1 MCGTV
6 FHDVATPIAARP
18 LVVENRASWRSK
30 RARARFRWR
39 DNPSRLGVAFEPS
52 RQSSF
57 NLREHVSH
65 RILVLEGITDR
76 GAEILRSEGWT
87 VDMEKALP
95 PAELAKIVP
104 PYDAI
109 LIRSGTQMNAQVIDA
124 AKSLKV
130 IGRGGVGVDNVD
142 LAAATRRGVLV
153 MNSPGGNTLSTA
165 ELAVGLMLALA
176 RNVAPADAAMKAGK
190 WDRKSFA
197 GTELFGKRLGVVGFG
212 RIGREVAARCRA
224 FGMEVQAFDPFVAPA
239 VAEGL
244 HVKLRT
250 LDELLQTSDY
260 LTLHTTLTDET
271 RHLIGKEALAKVKSG
286 VRIVNAARGE
296 LLDDEALL
304 AALDAGRVAGAAL
317 DVHAQEPPA
326 DWRLAKHP
334 KVLALPHLGAS
345 TKEAQERVGTDIAR
359 QVRDYLKGGV
369 IQQAVNF
376 YSLAGDLYDKV
387 RPAMDLAE
395 RLGLFL
401 AQACPGALERV
412 ELGVYGDLREVDL
425 KPILS
430 AAVTGVLRPH
440 MAEGVTLVNAVDIAK
455 GRGIEILEST
465 SSASVSFAN
474 LVALRLKTSE
484 VDLSVAGTVFGGGH
498 LRLVD
503 VDGVEVD
510 TIPQGNLLVVRNDDT
525 PGTVGRVGTQ
535 LGAHGIN
542 IARMGLGRKP
552 GSGRAIMLIEID
564 SEVPPAVLAEV
575 AAIPGVREARF
586 LKLG

>member
-1 MCGTV
+1 M
-6 FHDVATPIAARP
+6 
-18 LVVENRASWRSK
+18 SY
-30 RARARFRWR
+30 
-39 DNPSRLGVAFEPS
+39 
-52 RQSSF
+52 
-57 NLREHVSH
+57 

-76 GAEILRSEGWT
+76 GAEILRAEGWA

-95 PAELAKIVP
+95 PAELVKLVP

-109 LIRSGTQMNAQVIDA
+109 LVRSGSQMNADVIAA

-130 IGRGGVGVDNVD
+130 VGRAGVGVDNVD

-153 MNSPGGNTLSTA
+153 MNSPGGNTVSTA
-165 ELAVGLMLALA
+165 ELAVALMLALA
-176 RNVAPADAAMKAGK
+176 RNLAPAAAAMKSER

-197 GTELFGKRLGVVGFG
+197 GVELFGKRLGVIGFG

-224 FGMEVQAFDPFVAPA
+224 FGMEVQAFDPFVSAA
-239 VAEGL
+239 VAEQA
-244 HVKLRT
+244 HVALRE
-250 LDELLQTSDY
+250 LDEVLQTSDY
-260 LTLHTTLTDET
+260 LTLHTTLTKET
-271 RHLIGKEALAKVKSG
+271 RHLLGRDALAKVKPG
-286 VRIVNAARGE
+286 VRVVNAARGE
-296 LLDDEALL
+296 LIDDEALL
-304 AALDAGRVAGAAL
+304 AALDSGRVAGAAL
-317 DVHAQEPPA
+317 DVHAQEPPK

-359 QVRDYLKGGV
+359 QVRDYLKSGV
-369 IQQAVNF
+369 IQSAVNF
-376 YSLAGDLYDKV
+376 YSLAGDLYDRV

-401 AQACPGALERV
+401 TQACRGSLERI
-412 ELGVYGDLREVDL
+412 ELGVYGDLRELDL

-430 AAVTGVLRPH
+430 AAVTGILRPH
-440 MAEGVTLVNAVDIAK
+440 MAEGLTLVNAADVARERK
-455 GRGIEILEST
+455 IEILEST
-465 SSASVSFAN
+465 SSAPISFAN

-484 VDLSVAGTVFGGGH
+484 EDLSVAGTVFGGKH

-510 TIPQGNLLVVRNDDT
+510 TIPQGNVLMVRNEDT
-525 PGTVGRVGTQ
+525 PGIVGGVGTV
-535 LGAHGIN
+535 LGMQGIN

-552 GSGRAIMLIEID
+552 GSGRAIMLIEVD
-564 SEVPPAVLAEV
+564 SEVPASALAELSK
-575 AAIPGVREARF
+575 IPGIRETRF

>member
-1 MCGTV
+1 
-6 FHDVATPIAARP
+6 
-18 LVVENRASWRSK
+18 
-30 RARARFRWR
+30 
-39 DNPSRLGVAFEPS
+39 
-52 RQSSF
+52 
-57 NLREHVSH
+57 VSY
-65 RILVLEGITDR
+65 RILVLEGITER
-76 GAEILRSEGWT
+76 GAEILRGEGWT

-95 PAELAKIVP
+95 PAQLVKLVP

-109 LIRSGTQMNAQVIDA
+109 LIRSGSQMNAEVIEA
-124 AKSLKV
+124 ARCLKV

-176 RNVAPADAAMKAGK
+176 RNIAPADAAMKAEK

-224 FGMEVQAFDPFVAPA
+224 FGMEVQAFDPFVSPA
-239 VAEGL
+239 VAEQL
-244 HVKLRT
+244 HVKLRA

-260 LTLHTTLTDET
+260 LTLHTTLTPET
-271 RHLIGKEALAKVKSG
+271 KHLIGRSALGKVKAG

-296 LLDDEALL
+296 LIDDEALL

-326 DWRLAKHP
+326 DWRLARHP

-345 TKEAQERVGTDIAR
+345 TKEAQERVGTDIAQ
-359 QVRDYLKGGV
+359 QVRDFLKGGV

-376 YSLAGDLYDKV
+376 YSLAGDLYDRV

-401 AQACPGALERV
+401 AQACRGSLERI
-412 ELGVYGDLREVDL
+412 ELGVYGDLREIDL

-430 AAVTGVLRPH
+430 AAVTGVLKPH
-440 MAEGVTLVNAVDIAK
+440 LAEGVTLVNAVDIAK

-465 SSASVSFAN
+465 SSAAVSFAN

-484 VDLSVAGTVFGGGH
+484 QDLSVAGTVFGGAH

-510 TIPQGNLLVVRNDDT
+510 TIPQGNVLMIRNEDT
-525 PGTVGRVGTQ
+525 PGIVGRVGSV
-535 LGAHGIN
+535 LGEHGVN

-552 GSGRAIMLIEID
+552 GSGRAIMLIEVD
-564 SEVPPAVLAEV
+564 SELPAAALAEIGRM
-575 AAIPGVREARF
+575 AGIREARF